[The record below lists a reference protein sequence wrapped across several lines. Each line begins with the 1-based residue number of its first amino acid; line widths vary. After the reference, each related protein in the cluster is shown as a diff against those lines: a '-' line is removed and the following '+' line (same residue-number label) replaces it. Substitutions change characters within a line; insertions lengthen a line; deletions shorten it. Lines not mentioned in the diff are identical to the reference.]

1 MSDTIA
7 GLATPISM
15 GILVGGLYA
24 MIALGLSLVFGV
36 MKLINVAHGD
46 LVILGSYLAYAFMT
60 YLGLDPI
67 VSLVPGIPALF
78 LIGWLI
84 QKFLM
89 AKASRRSMEAPLIIA
104 FGISLVLENVFQLLF
119 SPMSRGLSASYAME
133 SLTLGGLYIPLVYLL
148 NFGAAVFVMGALA
161 LFLKKTYTG
170 QAIVAASQDEGAAQM
185 LGINTPRIFAL
196 TFGLAG
202 AISAVAGVF
211 VGLTFP
217 FEPTSGTSFLIIA
230 FGVVIVGGMGS
241 IVGTAAGAILLGLV
255 QTLAATYI
263 GPSAQMLFVYVM
275 IFVFLAVRPQ
285 GLFRG

>member
-1 MSDTIA
+1 MLDTIT
-7 GLATPISM
+7 GLAAPISM

-67 VSLVPGIPALF
+67 VSLALGIPALF
-78 LIGWLI
+78 CIGWLI

-89 AKASRRSMEAPLIIA
+89 AKAFRRSMEAPLIIA
-104 FGISLVLENVFQLLF
+104 FGISLLLENAFQLLF
-119 SPMSRGLSASYAME
+119 SPMSRGLSPSYAME
-133 SLTLGGLYIPLVYLL
+133 SLTFGGLYIPLVYLL

-161 LFLKKTYTG
+161 LFLKKTYMG
-170 QAIVAASQDEGAAQM
+170 QAIVAASQDEGAAQL

-196 TFGLAG
+196 TFGLAC

-230 FGVVIVGGMGS
+230 FAVVIVGGMGS
-241 IVGTAAGAILLGLV
+241 IVGTAAGGVLLGV
-255 QTLAATYI
+255 TQTLAATYI
-263 GPSAQMLFVYVM
+263 GPSAQMLFVYIMV
-275 IFVFLAVRPQ
+275 FVFLAVRPK

>member
-185 LGINTPRIFAL
+185 LGINTPRLFAL

-275 IFVFLAVRPQ
+275 IFVFLAMRPQ